1 MEQTKSPGIMPL
13 FLNLNLPEGNQ
24 MPVHAAL
31 VWDTDHLVLV
41 DTGVPGQLDVIRKA
55 LGKAGFSLEQL
66 THVIITHQ
74 DRDHI
79 GSLPELLQAKT
90 GKVEVLA
97 HEMGIPYLSGEI
109 PLIKSG
115 VYAKP
120 AKVDTALHDGDE
132 LPFGGGLR
140 VIHTPGHTPDH
151 ISLYHPASQTLI
163 SGDALVSNN
172 GEVLPPEPKFTPDYP
187 LALQSVEK
195 LASLDVE
202 TVITYHGGV
211 CTGLVQER
219 MEEIAAGGK

>member
-55 LGKAGFSLEQL
+55 LEKAGFSLEQL

-120 AKVDTALHDGDE
+120 VKVDTALHDGDE

-172 GEVLPPEPKFTPDYP
+172 GKVLPPEPKFTPDYP

-195 LASLDVE
+195 LAALDVE
-202 TVITYHGGV
+202 TMITYHGGV
-211 CTGLVQER
+211 CTGPVQER
-219 MEEIAAGGK
+219 MKEIAAGGK

>member
-219 MEEIAAGGK
+219 MKEIAAGGK